1 MEKAVESALL
11 ESDGGSQDAGVDE
24 NSATEDSSGD
34 FFSDFK
40 ELDTPGTS
48 LRRYSSCTI

>member
-11 ESDGGSQDAGVDE
+11 EFDGGSQDAGVDE

-40 ELDTPGTS
+40 ELDTPGAS